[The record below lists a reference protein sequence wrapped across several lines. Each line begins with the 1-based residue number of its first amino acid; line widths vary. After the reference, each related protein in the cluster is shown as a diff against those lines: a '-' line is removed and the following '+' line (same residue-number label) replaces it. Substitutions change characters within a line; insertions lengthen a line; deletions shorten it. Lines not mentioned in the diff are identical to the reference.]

1 MKFVLLWPCGH
12 SMECTIP
19 SLVDWYNISLPDV
32 YLHRELFHCLDGC
45 GAILRGLLPLLCD
58 MCIDSLADAA
68 GVTKER
74 TLPGMGGA
82 APCMASALFLV
93 WCPRCPGW
101 SIDVAIFDERS
112 VHDATCWSR
121 IFFKCGAFAWRFN
134 VKITPVKCCK
144 ALYGYFI
151 YIYIFIHILSIYS
164 TSFTQLRDKTHLH
177 QGSKQESGKKV
188 TDCFSSKCASVYPAM
203 YLHCAFRQT
212 SSHTAI

>member
-1 MKFVLLWPCGH
+1 MTGCHSVDRVFLHVMKFVLLWPCGH

-151 YIYIFIHILSIYS
+151 YIYLYTYIVHI
-164 TSFTQLRDKTHLH
+164 
-177 QGSKQESGKKV
+177 
-188 TDCFSSKCASVYPAM
+188 
-203 YLHCAFRQT
+203 
-212 SSHTAI
+212 